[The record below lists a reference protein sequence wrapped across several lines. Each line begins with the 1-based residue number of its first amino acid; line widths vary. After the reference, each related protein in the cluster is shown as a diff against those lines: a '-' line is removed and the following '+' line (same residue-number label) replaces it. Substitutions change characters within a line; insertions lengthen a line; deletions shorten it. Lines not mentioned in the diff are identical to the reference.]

1 MTDYRDHHA
10 TIFVAPAI
18 AGPIEAVRVS
28 AARHAC
34 PSADVGPR
42 RWLPGR
48 RVVRSRGSGVRGAG
62 GSGHGV
68 SF

>member
-1 MTDYRDHHA
+1 VGAAPVTANPRPDLRLTTEAGAKSMTDYRDHHA

-42 RWLPGR
+42 R
-48 RVVRSRGSGVRGAG
+48 
-62 GSGHGV
+62 
-68 SF
+68 